1 MVVAAPGENLE
12 RAPARERRPPA
23 ATKPKR
29 KKKKPERVR
38 HVSPQ
43 AGFQVEFLS
52 SRADITI
59 GGGAAGVGKTH
70 AELLA
75 ATRHHHVKG
84 FQCVFF
90 RRSMP
95 QITGPDGL
103 WDQGM
108 ALYPALGGRKHTG
121 EHRFRWPHGATIKM
135 AHLEHDDTVL
145 NWQGTQIALV
155 IFDELTHFSAKQ
167 FWYMLSRNRSTSG
180 VQPYVLATCNPDA
193 DSWVA
198 ELIAWWIEQDPSSP
212 RYGLPILERAGKL
225 RYFARLDDKLV
236 WADSR
241 QELVANEQIRE
252 LVYDTIRAAR
262 DDEEEDLTFDQ
273 AARIVIKSLTF
284 IPGKLEDNKILQR
297 KDPGYRGR
305 LLALTRVEKERL
317 LYGNWK
323 ARQAQGEMFRRHE
336 AKLLDAIP
344 TNLITVVRCW
354 DLAATEE
361 STKSPDPDFT
371 SGVKLGKYDD
381 GRTVILDFINVRKRA
396 HEVRQL
402 VRRTAENDTVTVRIR
417 LHQDPAQAGKDQA
430 QSYVAMLNGFIVH
443 ADTVSGDKVT
453 NAEPLAAQWQAGNV
467 DVLRAPWNDEYF
479 GYMEAFPD
487 PKVHDDPI
495 DASAT
500 GYKEL
505 NQLRPILEVKW

>member
-1 MVVAAPGENLE
+1 MAAAADRQAPERVA
-12 RAPARERRPPA
+12 RADRKPPA
-23 ATKPKR
+23 AGRPKR
-29 KKKKPERVR
+29 KKVKAARVY
-38 HVSPQ
+38 HVKPQ
-43 AGFQVEFLS
+43 AGFQVDFLT

-59 GGGAAGVGKTH
+59 GGGAAGVGKTN

-75 ATRHHHVKG
+75 AARHHHVKG
-84 FQCVFF
+84 YQCVFF

-108 ALYPALGGRKHTG
+108 ALYPAMGAKKHTG
-121 EHRFRWPHGATIKM
+121 EHRFRWNHGATIKM

-155 IFDELTHFSAKQ
+155 IFDELTHFTAKQ

-180 VQPYVLATCNPDA
+180 VQPYMLATCNPDA

-198 ELIAWWIEQDPSSP
+198 ELIAWWIEQDPNSP
-212 RYGLPILERAGKL
+212 RYGLPIFERAGKL
-225 RYFARLDDKLV
+225 RYFARLDDKLI
-236 WADSR
+236 WGDSR
-241 QELVANEQIRE
+241 QELVGDEKIRDLIYE
-252 LVYDTIRAAR
+252 TIRSSK
-262 DDEEEDLTFDQ
+262 EEDGTEMTFGQ
-273 AARIVIKSLTF
+273 AAKVVIKSLTF

-323 ARQAQGEMFRRHE
+323 ARQAQGEMFRRAE
-336 AKLLDAIP
+336 VKLLNAMP
-344 TNLITVVRCW
+344 TNLITIVRCW

-361 STKSPDPDFT
+361 STKSPDPDYT
-371 SGVKLGKYDD
+371 SSVKMAKYDD
-381 GRTVILDFINVRKRA
+381 GRTVVLDFINVRKRA

-402 VRRTAENDTVTVRIR
+402 VRRTAENDTELVRIR

-443 ADTVSGDKVT
+443 ADPVTGDKVT
-453 NAEPLAAQWQAGNV
+453 NAEPFAAQWQAGNV

-479 GYMEAFPD
+479 GFMEAFPD
-487 PKVHDDPI
+487 PKVHDDPV

-505 NQLRPILEVKW
+505 NQLRPILEVNW